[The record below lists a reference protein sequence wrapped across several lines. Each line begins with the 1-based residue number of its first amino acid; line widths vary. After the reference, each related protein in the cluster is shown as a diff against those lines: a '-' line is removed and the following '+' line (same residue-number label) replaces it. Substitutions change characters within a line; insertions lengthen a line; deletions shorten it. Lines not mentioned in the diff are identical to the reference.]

1 MKKILVFILIPVACF
16 AQPEQLKN
24 FESLL
29 HKLKSGNTIK
39 AVIHYSLSKLVI
51 DGKEEK
57 APDAIGG
64 MDFRVFEY
72 FAKGAVRNDRA
83 FFSVSETILI
93 SHPRYGY
100 VLNYVKLRIFEDDSL
115 EIIARY
121 LDPKTYE
128 VRMDETFYSEINN
141 GDNNGAV
148 YLFVN

>member
-1 MKKILVFILIPVACF
+1 M
-16 AQPEQLKN
+16 
-24 FESLL
+24 
-29 HKLKSGNTIK
+29 KSGK
-39 AVIHYSLSKLVI
+39 AVKAVTHYSLAKLVI

-57 APDAIGG
+57 APDPIGG
-64 MDFRVFEY
+64 MEFRTFEY
-72 FAKGAVRNDRA
+72 FAKGTVRNDRA
-83 FFSVSETILI
+83 FISVSETVLI
-93 SHPRYGY
+93 YHPRYGY

-141 GDNNGAV
+141 GENSGAV

>member
-29 HKLKSGNTIK
+29 ANLKSGNTVK
-39 AVIHYSLSKLVI
+39 AIIHYSLAKLVI

-64 MDFRVFEY
+64 MEFRTFEY
-72 FAKGAVRNDRA
+72 FAKGTVRNDRA
-83 FFSVSETILI
+83 FISISETVLI
-93 SHPRYGY
+93 SHMRYGY
-100 VLNYVKLRIFEDDSL
+100 VLNYVKLRTYEDNSL

-121 LDPKTYE
+121 LDPRTYE
-128 VRMDETFYSEINN
+128 VRMEETFYSEINN
-141 GDNNGAV
+141 GANSGAV

>member
-16 AQPEQLKN
+16 AQPEQLMD

-29 HKLKSGNTIK
+29 TKLKSGETVK
-39 AVIHYSLSKLVI
+39 AVIHYSLSKLVV

-64 MDFRVFEY
+64 MEFQAFEY
-72 FAKGAVRNDRA
+72 FAKGAVRNDKA
-83 FFSVSETILI
+83 FISVSETVLI

-100 VLNYVKLRIFEDDSL
+100 VLNYVKLRIFEDNSL

-121 LDPKTYE
+121 LDPRTYE

-141 GDNNGAV
+141 GQNNGAV
-148 YLFVN
+148 YLYVN